1 LHDHLLVAMIQ
12 GLLTG
17 PAFAAPWGVVTAF
30 GALGLILVPVLF
42 AQLAALTD
50 LYDEAYRLSR
60 KE

>member
-42 AQLAALTD
+42 GQLAVLTD
-50 LYDEAYRLSR
+50 FYDEEYRLSR
-60 KE
+60 NE

>member
-1 LHDHLLVAMIQ
+1 MIQ